1 MSPSSPEPDELR
13 RLVVPTDADGERL
26 DRFLARLCG
35 EVSRTRLQ
43 ELVRAGAVRVDGAVA
58 DRPSRNLSADE
69 VVEIE
74 LKSRVVAEE
83 PSLEGLELSV
93 VYEDEFFAIIDK
105 PAGLLSH
112 PGANTHGASVSA
124 LARRRWGDLPAL
136 QGADRPG
143 IVHRLDVGTSGLM
156 VIGREPTTF
165 ENLLQQFR
173 ERRVEKT
180 YYAIVH
186 GEPRFDTGW
195 IEAPIGRSPSR
206 PDRMSIV
213 EGGGGRDASTYYQVL
228 ERFRGFGFLACRP
241 KTGRT
246 HQIRVHLDHIELPLV
261 GDVLYRRRGPHVVKL
276 AAEAPQLG
284 RQALHAG
291 RLALAHPKTGE
302 PLAFE
307 SPLAPDLLALL
318 EWLRE
323 HHPRV

>member
-26 DRFLARLCG
+26 DRFLARLVG

-74 LKSRVVAEE
+74 LKSRVAAEE

-124 LARRRWGDLPAL
+124 LARRRWGELPAL

-186 GEPRFDTGW
+186 GDVRFDTGW

-206 PDRMSIV
+206 PDRMSVV
-213 EGGGGRDASTYYQVL
+213 EGGAGRDAATYYQVL
-228 ERFRGFGFLACRP
+228 ERFHGFGFLACRP

-246 HQIRVHLDHIELPLV
+246 HQIRVHLDHIEHPLV

-276 AAEAPQLG
+276 AAEAPQLA

-307 SPLAPDLLALL
+307 SPLPPDLLALL

-323 HHPRV
+323 HHPRA